1 MYAKIWAALRKI
13 PGQEK
18 KWAMTKTIRSLT
30 PMILLTICSLL
41 AMSWI
46 RKDWRSQLEA
56 LLETN
61 RATMKDYTSLTRTLL
76 GVQSDSPA
84 QTVTMSQP
92 PRPEASTLLDVPFGD
107 LPVDED
113 LMREYQEHL
122 DSFGTLSGEP
132 ARTNPMVEQIVPGQM
147 PSTLG

>member
-1 MYAKIWAALRKI
+1 VYVKAGSKFQKI

-46 RKDWRSQLEA
+46 RKDWRSQLEG
-56 LLETN
+56 LVETN

-76 GVQSDSPA
+76 GVQPDSQA
-84 QTVTMSQP
+84 QTPVMSQP
-92 PRPEASTLLDVPFGD
+92 PRPETSSPPDALFGE
-107 LPVDED
+107 LPIDED
-113 LMREYQEHL
+113 LMREYQEFL
-122 DSFGTLSGEP
+122 DRNQTLSGGP
-132 ARTNPMVEQIVPGQM
+132 ARTNPMVEQIVPGQV
-147 PSTLG
+147 PSTAE